1 MEDEMWTSVSHRKI
15 MKNPVPNIDKPS
27 LSIVIVFHCVCFF
40 VVYCGFSILS
50 SFTAVVSNFGYC
62 LRRRRRRRRSRRRH
76 PWFLVKYGKL
86 DSEERARYGC
96 QSGFSVLG
104 LNTSRG
110 SLQAVCSFSS
120 VRPISSPRFIAL
132 GNELNGRTHHLS
144 GAAGKRSCR
153 QWNPALTQLKT
164 ARLCCCFLLSFC
176 PATLLGWKGSQ
187 VLEGIVG
194 KWEKIWTP
202 TIDFLRPGRQAKA
215 DFDAKAW
222 FCKGMGPLYTC
233 GRLLEYVGSHVIDS
247 WM

>member
-1 MEDEMWTSVSHRKI
+1 M
-15 MKNPVPNIDKPS
+15 
-27 LSIVIVFHCVCFF
+27 
-40 VVYCGFSILS
+40 VYCGFSILG

-96 QSGFSVLG
+96 PSGFSVLG

-132 GNELNGRTHHLS
+132 GNELNGRTHLS

-153 QWNPALTQLKT
+153 QCNPELTQLKT
-164 ARLCCCFLLSFC
+164 ALLYSAFC
-176 PATLLGWKGSQ
+176 YPFALPCLDGGKGAVPVASP
-187 VLEGIVG
+187 IR
-194 KWEKIWTP
+194 
-202 TIDFLRPGRQAKA
+202 FLRGLLASGRKSEPQ
-215 DFDAKAW
+215 
-222 FCKGMGPLYTC
+222 P
-233 GRLLEYVGSHVIDS
+233 
-247 WM
+247 